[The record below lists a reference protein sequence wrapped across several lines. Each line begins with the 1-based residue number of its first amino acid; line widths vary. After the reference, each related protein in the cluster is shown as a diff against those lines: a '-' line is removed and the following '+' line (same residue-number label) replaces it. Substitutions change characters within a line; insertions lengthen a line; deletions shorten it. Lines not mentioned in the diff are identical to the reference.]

1 MKRNILLFSV
11 LFILAAFL
19 FKSCQKDEVEIYP
32 ANETAPSEINQ
43 DSLNVEQ
50 RNGQTYPIF
59 YIQSASITYHQ
70 QFFQEAYNLDSIDRI
85 YFIKSVPG
93 KRTKVLG
100 TLDRNYTN
108 KPAALY
114 NITIYLKN
122 GTNLLFFDHWVK
134 DTIDRFQ
141 VVPNTDNNLIED
153 AFKYR
158 SFRNPSV
165 AMRYYDTDYMVFKN
179 KFIYTVDVDTIRYR
193 DYIPANSRG
202 TVFWLNHKM

>member
-11 LFILAAFL
+11 LFILMAII

-32 ANETAPSEINQ
+32 ANEKAPSEINQ
-43 DSLNVEQ
+43 DSLRVEQ

-85 YFIKSVPG
+85 YFMKSVPG

-114 NITIYLKN
+114 NITVYLKN

-165 AMRYYDTDYMVFKN
+165 AMRYYDTDYKVFKN
-179 KFIYTVDVDTIRYR
+179 KFNYTVDIDTIRYR

-202 TVFWLNHKM
+202 TIFWLNHRM